1 MANSLSEKLQNIF
14 KNLKS
19 KGIITEED
27 LDKTLKEIKMTL
39 LEADVSFRVVKQFI
53 KTIKEKTL
61 GTDVLKGLNPAQSVI
76 KVVREEMVNLM
87 GTTPVELTTKNN
99 NSITVFMM
107 CGLQGAG
114 KTTTAAKLATKF
126 KNKGKKPLLVACDI
140 YRPAAIGQLKI
151 NAQNANVDFYEEG
164 IKDPTIIVKNAYEY
178 AKKNNNTL
186 IIIDTAG
193 RLQIDDELMNE
204 LANIK
209 DTIEVDK
216 TILVLDSMTGQEA
229 INVANTF
236 NEKTGI
242 DGVILTKLDGDTRGG
257 AALSIKSSIDK
268 PIYFVGM
275 GEKVSDLEQFYPDRM
290 ANRILGMGDVLSL
303 IDKIQEE
310 NLLEDKPVSIKEE
323 FDLEAYLD
331 VFKQMKKL
339 GGLGSLLGF
348 MPNMKGFDPSVLESE
363 ETEKK
368 MKQTE
373 AIILSMTKQER
384 QNPKILNAS
393 RKRRIAAGAGVR
405 VQDVNIL
412 LKTYEQSKTVMKQF
426 KGKGKRKFPFF

>member
-1 MANSLSEKLQNIF
+1 MGNLSEKLQNIF

-39 LEADVSFRVVKQFI
+39 LEADVSFKVVKQFV
-53 KTIKEKTL
+53 KNIKEKTL
-61 GTDVLKGLNPAQSVI
+61 GSNVLKGLNPAQSVI
-76 KVVREEMVNLM
+76 KIVRDEMIELM
-87 GTTPVELTTKNN
+87 GHDPVELTTKNN

-107 CGLQGAG
+107 VGLQGAG

-140 YRPAAIGQLKI
+140 YRPAAIDQLKI
-151 NAQNANVDFYEEG
+151 NAQKANVDFYEEG
-164 IKDPTIIVKNAYEY
+164 KQDPSIIVRHALEY

-186 IIIDTAG
+186 MIVDTAG
-193 RLQIDDELMNE
+193 RLQIDEVLMKELS
-204 LANIK
+204 NIK
-209 DTIEVDK
+209 EAIEVDK

-236 NEKTGI
+236 NEETGI

-257 AALSIKSSIDK
+257 AALSIKSSIDR
-268 PIYFVGM
+268 PIYFIGV

-310 NLLEDKPVSIKEE
+310 NLINETPISIKEE
-323 FDLEAYLD
+323 FTLETYLES
-331 VFKQMKKL
+331 FKQMKKL
-339 GGLGSLLGF
+339 GGLSSLLSF
-348 MPNMKGFDPSVLESE
+348 MPNTRGMDLSALESE
-363 ETEKK
+363 DTNKK
-368 MKQTE
+368 IKQTE
-373 AIILSMTKQER
+373 AIILSMTKEER

-393 RKRRIAAGAGVR
+393 RKRRIASGAGVR

-412 LKTYEQSKTVMKQF
+412 LKTYEQSKTLMKQI
-426 KGKGKRKFPFF
+426 KGKNKKKFPFF

>member
-1 MANSLSEKLQNIF
+1 MGNLSEKLQNIF

-39 LEADVSFRVVKQFI
+39 LEADVSFKVVKQFV
-53 KTIKEKTL
+53 KNIKEKTL
-61 GTDVLKGLNPAQSVI
+61 GSNVLKGLNPAQSVI
-76 KVVREEMVNLM
+76 KIVRDEMIELM
-87 GTTPVELTTKNN
+87 ERDPVELTTKNN

-107 CGLQGAG
+107 VGLQGAG

-140 YRPAAIGQLKI
+140 YRPAAIEQLKV
-151 NAQNANVDFYEEG
+151 NAQKANVDFYEEG
-164 IKDPTIIVKNAYEY
+164 KQDPSIIVRHALEY

-186 IIIDTAG
+186 MIIDTAG
-193 RLQIDDELMNE
+193 RLQIDEVLMKELS
-204 LANIK
+204 NIK
-209 DTIEVDK
+209 ETIEVDK
-216 TILVLDSMTGQEA
+216 TILVLDAMTGQEA

-236 NEKTGI
+236 NEETGI

-257 AALSIKSSIDK
+257 AALSIKSSIDR
-268 PIYFVGM
+268 PIYFIGV

-310 NLLEDKPVSIKEE
+310 NLINETPISIKEE
-323 FDLEAYLD
+323 FTLETYLES
-331 VFKQMKKL
+331 FKQMKKL
-339 GGLGSLLGF
+339 GGLSSLLSF
-348 MPNMKGFDPSVLESE
+348 MPNTRGMDLSAFESE
-363 ETEKK
+363 DTNKK
-368 MKQTE
+368 IKQTE
-373 AIILSMTKQER
+373 AIILSMTNEER

-393 RKRRIAAGAGVR
+393 RKRRIASGAGVR

-412 LKTYEQSKTVMKQF
+412 LKTYEQSKTLMKQM
-426 KGKGKRKFPFF
+426 KGKNKKKFPFF

>member
-1 MANSLSEKLQNIF
+1 MGNLSEKLQNIF

-39 LEADVSFRVVKQFI
+39 LEADVSFKVVKQFV
-53 KTIKEKTL
+53 KNIKEKTL
-61 GTDVLKGLNPAQSVI
+61 GSNVLKGLNPAQSVI
-76 KVVREEMVNLM
+76 KIVRDEMIELM
-87 GTTPVELTTKNN
+87 GRNSVELTTKNN

-107 CGLQGAG
+107 VGLQGAG

-140 YRPAAIGQLKI
+140 YRPAAIDQLKI
-151 NAQNANVDFYEEG
+151 NAQKANVDFYEEG
-164 IKDPTIIVKNAYEY
+164 KQDPSIIVRHALEY

-186 IIIDTAG
+186 MIVDTAG
-193 RLQIDDELMNE
+193 RLQIDEVLMKELS
-204 LANIK
+204 NIK
-209 DTIEVDK
+209 EAIEVDK

-236 NEKTGI
+236 NEETGI

-257 AALSIKSSIDK
+257 AALSIKSSIDR
-268 PIYFVGM
+268 PIYFIGV

-310 NLLEDKPVSIKEE
+310 NLINETPISIKEE
-323 FDLEAYLD
+323 FTLETYLES
-331 VFKQMKKL
+331 FKQMKKL
-339 GGLGSLLGF
+339 GGLSSLLSF
-348 MPNMKGFDPSVLESE
+348 MPNTRGMDLSALESE
-363 ETEKK
+363 DTNKK
-368 MKQTE
+368 IKQTE
-373 AIILSMTKQER
+373 AIILSMTKEER

-393 RKRRIAAGAGVR
+393 RKRRIASGAGVR

-412 LKTYEQSKTVMKQF
+412 LKTYEQSKTLMKQI
-426 KGKGKRKFPFF
+426 KGKNKKKFPFF

>member
-1 MANSLSEKLQNIF
+1 MGNLSEKLQNIF

-27 LDKTLKEIKMTL
+27 LDKSLKEIKMTL
-39 LEADVSFRVVKQFI
+39 LEADVSFKVVKQFV
-53 KTIKEKTL
+53 KNIKEKTL
-61 GTDVLKGLNPAQSVI
+61 GSNVLKGLNPAQSVI
-76 KVVREEMVNLM
+76 KIVRDEMIELM
-87 GTTPVELTTKNN
+87 GRDPVELTTKNN

-107 CGLQGAG
+107 VGLQGAG

-140 YRPAAIGQLKI
+140 YRPAAIEQLKV
-151 NAQNANVDFYEEG
+151 NAQKANVDFYEEG
-164 IKDPTIIVKNAYEY
+164 KQDPSIIVRHALEY

-186 IIIDTAG
+186 MIIDTAG
-193 RLQIDDELMNE
+193 RLQIDEVLMKELS
-204 LANIK
+204 NIK
-209 DTIEVDK
+209 ETIEVDK
-216 TILVLDSMTGQEA
+216 TILVLDAMTGQEA

-236 NEKTGI
+236 NEETGI

-257 AALSIKSSIDK
+257 AALSIKSSIDR
-268 PIYFVGM
+268 PIYFIGV

-310 NLLEDKPVSIKEE
+310 NLINETPISIKEE
-323 FDLEAYLD
+323 FTLETYLES
-331 VFKQMKKL
+331 FKQMKKL
-339 GGLGSLLGF
+339 GGLSSLLSF
-348 MPNMKGFDPSVLESE
+348 MPNTRGMDLSAFESE
-363 ETEKK
+363 DTNKK
-368 MKQTE
+368 IKQTE
-373 AIILSMTKQER
+373 AIILSMTKEER

-393 RKRRIAAGAGVR
+393 RKRRIASGAGVR

-412 LKTYEQSKTVMKQF
+412 LKTYEQSKTLMKQM
-426 KGKGKRKFPFF
+426 KGKNKKKFPFF